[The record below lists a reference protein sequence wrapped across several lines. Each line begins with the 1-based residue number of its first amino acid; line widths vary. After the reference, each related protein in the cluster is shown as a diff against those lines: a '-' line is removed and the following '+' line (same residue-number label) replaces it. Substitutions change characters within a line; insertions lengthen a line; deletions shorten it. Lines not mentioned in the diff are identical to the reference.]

1 MSVGRHHAAGYCVQM
16 SGTMQEA
23 VFKNE
28 VLLLNAGPQRPLV
41 RIPV

>member
-1 MSVGRHHAAGYCVQM
+1 MQLDIAFKMC
-16 SGTMQEA
+16 GTMQEA
-23 VFKNE
+23 MLKNE